1 MFRILGQISIYGRKA
16 SVDRC
21 ALAAPIPGST
31 ITQIGL
37 MRKIPDVDSWC
48 YASPWYRFHLDLID
62 AEVRDFIAAHAQL
75 AGAFSA
81 CDTGIDYAFFTLCPV
96 EQSDEECFACVLDR
110 ETLQALSGLGV
121 GLQIAPALVMPD
133 VPYWVGEKVPGSD

>member
-16 SVDRC
+16 SIDRC
-21 ALAAPIPGST
+21 ALVAPISGST

-37 MRKIPDVDSWC
+37 MRKVPDADSWC

-62 AEVRDFIAAHAQL
+62 AEVRDFIAAHVQL
-75 AGAFSA
+75 ADALA
-81 CDTGIDYAFFTLCPV
+81 ARDAGIDYAFFTLCPV
-96 EQSDEECFACVLDR
+96 EQSDEECLACVLDR

-133 VPYWVGEKVPGSD
+133 APYWA